1 MANRILAL
9 GGKPATGKTTLLRD
23 VINTYKPYIKFNFGL
38 VRGMYFSKHSLYIIG
53 IYDKSVFSGTDKL
66 SMAVQP
72 DFIRFCSKI
81 TDGKILFEGDRL
93 FNQSLFN
100 KVDCDIMIIEVNEN
114 TEKLRHKKRNDN
126 QSQKFI
132 KSKKNKIENIKKNN
146 SVNLYNN
153 NTKKQYKEILNKIK
167 YFCTK

>member
-23 VINTYKPYIKFNFGL
+23 VINSYKPYIKFNFGL

-132 KSKKNKIENIKKNN
+132 KSKHTKIENIKKNN

>member
-93 FNQSLFN
+93 LT
-100 KVDCDIMIIEVNEN
+100 K
-114 TEKLRHKKRNDN
+114 TL
-126 QSQKFI
+126 
-132 KSKKNKIENIKKNN
+132 KN
-146 SVNLYNN
+146 
-153 NTKKQYKEILNKIK
+153 
-167 YFCTK
+167 

>member
-9 GGKPATGKTTLLRD
+9 GGKPATGKTTL
-23 VINTYKPYIKFNFGL
+23 IKEIIKTYKPYVKFNFGL
-38 VRGMYFSKHSLYIIG
+38 VRGMYFSKQQLYIIG
-53 IYDKSVFSGTDKL
+53 IYNKSVFSGTDKL

-72 DFIRFCSKI
+72 HFIRFCSKI

-93 FNQSLFN
+93 FNQSLFD
-100 KVDCDIMIIEVNEN
+100 KVNCDIMIIEVDED
-114 TEKLRHKKRNDN
+114 TEKSRHKKRNDN

-132 KSKKNKIENIKKNN
+132 KSKHTKIENIKKNN
-146 SVNLYNN
+146 SVKLFNN

>member
-100 KVDCDIMIIEVNEN
+100 KVNCDIMIIEVNEN

-132 KSKKNKIENIKKNN
+132 KSKHTKIENIKKNN

>member
-1 MANRILAL
+1 
-9 GGKPATGKTTLLRD
+9 
-23 VINTYKPYIKFNFGL
+23 
-38 VRGMYFSKHSLYIIG
+38 MYFSKQQLYIIG
-53 IYDKSVFSGTDKL
+53 IYNKSVFSGTDKL

-72 DFIRFCSKI
+72 HFIRFCSKI

-93 FNQSLFN
+93 FNQSLFD
-100 KVDCDIMIIEVNEN
+100 KVNCDIMIIEVDED
-114 TEKLRHKKRNDN
+114 TEKSRHKKRNDN

-132 KSKKNKIENIKKNN
+132 KSKHTKIENIKKNN
-146 SVNLYNN
+146 SVKLFNN

>member
-132 KSKKNKIENIKKNN
+132 KSKHTKIENIKKNN

>member
-100 KVDCDIMIIEVNEN
+100 KVDCDIIIIEVNEN

-132 KSKKNKIENIKKNN
+132 KSKHTKIENIKKNN